1 MNVTLDQCIIPQK
14 GIVKL
19 KINRSFEIKVTA
31 EEARRKVNRW
41 LMNEVSSMIGAE
53 VPTLVI
59 GEQVVWRVPAWIGFP
74 HTGRAGTVGAID
86 VDVQSGAM
94 DNTPERKAEIERC
107 AEAIAA
113 RIPPYQPNSALP
125 AQHLAKNLPSAPQLT
140 IAQDGYVT
148 LTTLSESR

>member
-1 MNVTLDQCIIPQK
+1 MNITLNQCMIPEK
-14 GIVKL
+14 GVVEL

-41 LMNEVSSMIGAE
+41 LMNEVSYMIGAE

-74 HTGRAGTVGAID
+74 HTGRAGTVGTID

-107 AEAIAA
+107 AETIAT
-113 RIPPYQPNSALP
+113 RMPPYQPNSALP
-125 AQHLAKNLPSAPQLT
+125 VRYLAKNLPPAAKLA
-140 IAQDGYVT
+140 IAEDGYVT
-148 LTTLSESR
+148 FITLAESH